1 VPCLPD
7 RRSVGPR
14 VHARGDRAVAASR
27 ILIAS
32 SVSYRWG
39 VHRFLGSVWREP
51 RAPDPPPRQWW
62 DWLLTAVVAAGALVE
77 GVLRTDV
84 PSRGVWVPIAV
95 LLAVALLWRRTR
107 PLLVVAV
114 TFATSA
120 VATLVL
126 GGEQSGLYT
135 MAVALLLPYALFRWG
150 SGREVL
156 LGSGFLLVGLGAAAA
171 TSGSVPDAVA
181 GATVLSSSVA
191 LGLAVRFR
199 AAARAREL
207 DRVALLERERLARDL
222 HDTVAHH
229 VSAMAIRAQAG
240 LATAATRPEA
250 AVEALR
256 LIEAE
261 SARTLVEMRAIVR
274 ALRRD
279 RPPDPAHPGSNP
291 GIADVRALA
300 GAGSGGPRV
309 DVAVSGDV
317 DDLGPAVGAA
327 VYRLAQEAV
336 TNAVRHALG
345 ATRVEVRVSTDDRS
359 VHLRVSD
366 DGDSGGARGPA
377 SGYGIPGMIERADL
391 LGGRCAAGPD
401 PAGGWT
407 VTAVLPRAGSAR

>member
-1 VPCLPD
+1 V
-7 RRSVGPR
+7 R
-14 VHARGDRAVAASR
+14 
-27 ILIAS
+27 
-32 SVSYRWG
+32 
-39 VHRFLGSVWREP
+39 RFLGSVWHEP
-51 RAPDPPPRQWW
+51 PAPDPPQRVWW
-62 DWLLTAVVAAGALVE
+62 DWLLTAVLVAGALVE

-84 PSRGVWVPIAV
+84 PGKGVWVPIAV

-107 PLLVVAV
+107 PLPAVAV
-114 TFATSA
+114 TFATTS
-120 VATLVL
+120 VVTLVL

-135 MAVALLLPYALFRWG
+135 MAAALLLPYALFRWG
-150 SGREVL
+150 SGREVV
-156 LGSGFLLVGLGAAAA
+156 LGAGFLLIGLGVAAA

-199 AAARAREL
+199 AGARAREL
-207 DRVALLERERLARDL
+207 DQVTLLERERLARDL

-309 DVAVSGDV
+309 DVAVSGV

-327 VYRLAQEAV
+327 VYRLAQESV
-336 TNAVRHALG
+336 TNAVRHARG
-345 ATRVEVRVSTDDRS
+345 ATRVEVRVTADDRS

-366 DGDSGGARGPA
+366 DGDVGHARAPA
-377 SGYGIPGMIERADL
+377 PGYGILGMIERADL

-401 PAGGWT
+401 PSGGWT
-407 VTAVLPRAGSAR
+407 VTAVLPRAGSPG